1 MVSDPVMNRLPAI
14 LVAISASF
22 TPLLWAQQPQAPEQT
37 GTVIRS
43 DVREVLVDFVVRN
56 KNAQMARKLK
66 ASDITVLEDGVPQT
80 LRAFRFVGGED
91 AIAPADHQ
99 DLQAP
104 SHTRTPVAMPPP
116 SAASARRVEDP
127 TYVSV
132 VFEDLSPNTRK
143 YALGAV
149 TEFVN
154 RNLGPDTYIAVFHS
168 GSQLIRLQ
176 GFTKDRAAIVAA
188 AHAASIGE
196 TSILAQTLANPLNQF
211 SYSVV
216 GSTGGVTVTPSVDQ
230 FTTTVMSTAGAASPG
245 PDGQLT
251 ALAESQQVPLLMY
264 HLGMRTVDGLLKL
277 VDYESHLPGRKAV
290 IYLCEGLTLPP
301 GMRERIDGVISTAN
315 RARVSF
321 YGIDVT
327 GLTSTDP
334 DAFAQITNRG
344 LAVTSRR
351 QTTWANTGADE
362 SMAKQDDTQFLMGV
376 ANRQENM
383 QELSERTGGFAVMN
397 TNEIGKN
404 MLRVVEDVK
413 THYEITYV
421 PSSQVYDGHFRKIEV
436 RVSNPKLT
444 VQSRDGY
451 YALPELNGKP
461 IEIYE
466 LAALKALNSS
476 ERPAAFPF
484 RLAALRFRP
493 EPGGF
498 RYEIAFDV
506 PIDELSTKLDPAG
519 KLARIHA
526 TLVALI
532 KDSKGEVVDK
542 VSEDIDRM
550 EPADKLEMF
559 RRGEIIFT
567 SAVSLPPGHYTVEG
581 ASIDAEGNRS
591 SVRRIAIMVPR
602 PDTTGLSDLAL
613 VHDLQTLSSSRDPRD
628 GLEFDGG
635 RITPEIG
642 GTTPST
648 QNAALYFVV
657 YPDHSVA
664 VAPDVQFL
672 RDGAV
677 VAEVRPTA
685 SQPDATNAT
694 PFIVSTKLPPGHYEA
709 RVTVQFGGRAL
720 QRSTAFTV
728 AQ

>member
-1 MVSDPVMNRLPAI
+1 MNRLAGV
-14 LVAISASF
+14 LVAISSF
-22 TPLLWAQQPQAPEQT
+22 SAPVLWAQQPQAPEQT

-56 KNAQMARKLK
+56 SKNAQMAKKLK

-80 LRAFRFVGGED
+80 LRAFRFVGGEA
-91 AIAPADHQ
+91 AIAPTDQQSQQAAGS
-99 DLQAP
+99 LKTPLARPGAP
-104 SHTRTPVAMPPP
+104 ST
-116 SAASARRVEDP
+116 AAGAKRVEDP

-149 TEFVN
+149 VEFVN
-154 RNLGPDTYIAVFHS
+154 RNLGPDTYIAVFHT
-168 GSQLIRLQ
+168 GSRLIRLQ
-176 GFTKDRAAIVAA
+176 NFTKDRALVVDA
-188 AHAASIGE
+188 AHTASAGE
-196 TSILAQTLANPLNQF
+196 TGLLAQTLANPLNQF
-211 SYSVV
+211 NYSVV

-264 HLGMRTVDGLLKL
+264 QLGMRTVDALLKL
-277 VDYESHLPGRKAV
+277 VEYESHLPGRKAV

-301 GMRERIDGVISTAN
+301 GMRERIDGVISNAN

-321 YGIDVT
+321 YGIDVS
-327 GLTSTDP
+327 GLTSSDP
-334 DAFAQITNRG
+334 DSFAQITDKG
-344 LAVTSRR
+344 LAATSKR
-351 QTTWANTGADE
+351 QRNWSNTGADE
-362 SMAKQDDTQFLMGV
+362 SMAKQDDSQFLMGV

-404 MLRVVEDVK
+404 MLRVVEDVRS
-413 THYEITYV
+413 HYELTYV
-421 PSSQVYDGHFRKIEV
+421 PTSQVYDGHFRKIEV
-436 RVSNPKLT
+436 RVTNPKLT

-451 YALPELNGKP
+451 YALPELNGRTV
-461 IEIYE
+461 ETYE
-466 LAALKALNSS
+466 LAALNALSS
-476 ERPAAFPF
+476 SAHPAAFPF
-484 RLAALRFRP
+484 RIAAYRFRP

-519 KLARIHA
+519 KLARIHT

-542 VSEDIDRM
+542 VSNDIDRM

-567 SAVSLPPGHYTVEG
+567 SAVSLAPGHYTVEG

-591 SVRRIAIMVPR
+591 SVRRIAIMVPQ
-602 PDTTGLSDLAL
+602 PDATGLSDLAL
-613 VHDLQTLSSSRDPRD
+613 VHDLQSLGNSRDPRD

-635 RITPEIG
+635 RVTPELG
-642 GTTPST
+642 GSTPST

-657 YPDHSVA
+657 YPDRSLA
-664 VAPDVQFL
+664 VAPHVQFL

-677 VAEVRPTA
+677 VAEVQPTA

-694 PFIVSTKLPPGHYEA
+694 PFIVSTKLPPGDYEA
-709 RVTVQFGGRAL
+709 RVTVQFGGHAL
-720 QRSTAFTV
+720 QRSTVFTV
-728 AQ
+728 AP